1 MVGISSKALN
11 GIAENKQKFNK
22 GSELQSNEF
31 SDGSGLELYATQ
43 FRMFDPQIGR
53 WNRIDPKPN
62 NDVSLYSAFEN
73 NPILHND
80 PLGDTS
86 KPWIS
91 IIKPVNSSSKGF
103 VFGLNG
109 IYQTEPV
116 RGSTVTGI
124 RNTQAGG
131 TNASGKTKG
140 VDVVRVDEPHGQLKT
155 PHLNINE
162 KVTGIPDPHTPLTK
176 GQFNALKA
184 TGNTLDAINKVAKPL
199 ALVTDAW
206 QIGIAIKTDI
216 QQGTGGENTIIATS
230 RVAGGWS
237 GAWLGAKGGGAT
249 GAAFGSFFGPAG
261 TAVGG
266 FFGAIIGGIS
276 GAFIGSEVGESIGEK
291 IVDTNNK

>member
-1 MVGISSKALN
+1 M
-11 GIAENKQKFNK
+11 
-22 GSELQSNEF
+22 
-31 SDGSGLELYATQ
+31 
-43 FRMFDPQIGR
+43 
-53 WNRIDPKPN
+53 
-62 NDVSLYSAFEN
+62 
-73 NPILHND
+73 
-80 PLGDTS
+80 
-86 KPWIS
+86 
-91 IIKPVNSSSKGF
+91 
-103 VFGLNG
+103 
-109 IYQTEPV
+109 
-116 RGSTVTGI
+116 
-124 RNTQAGG
+124 
-131 TNASGKTKG
+131 
-140 VDVVRVDEPHGQLKT
+140 
-155 PHLNINE
+155 NINE